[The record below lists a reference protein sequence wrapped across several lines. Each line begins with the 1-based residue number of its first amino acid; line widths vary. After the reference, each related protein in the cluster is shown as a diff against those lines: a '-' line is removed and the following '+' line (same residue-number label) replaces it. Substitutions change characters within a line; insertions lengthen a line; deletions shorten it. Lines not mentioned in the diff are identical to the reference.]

1 MKNIFRSVLL
11 AAAAALLLASA
22 GVPSGATAQVARP
35 SAFDGNWSVV
45 IYTLR
50 GDCTQSVRAALR
62 IAGGR
67 VYALDQSF
75 QAYGAVGPSGAIR
88 VTVAA
93 GNQSA
98 SGTGRLSQT
107 TGRGLWRTATGE
119 CSGQWAAERRNW

>member
-1 MKNIFRSVLL
+1 MKNIFRSILL
-11 AAAAALLLASA
+11 AVATALLLASA
-22 GVPSGATAQVARP
+22 GVSSGATAQVARP

-45 IYTLR
+45 IYTMR

-98 SGTGRLSQT
+98 NGTGRLSQT

>member
-1 MKNIFRSVLL
+1 MKNIFRSMLL
-11 AAAAALLLASA
+11 AAAAALSLASA
-22 GVPSGATAQVARP
+22 GVPSATAQVARP